1 MARQIVAFLGS
12 SSPATAERPIPST
25 EEVFA
30 RIQSLAGHWEGIDD
44 HGDAVNATFR
54 VNAENNS
61 VIETLVVSS
70 GTHKMLTLY
79 RQSEG
84 VISLIHH
91 GAGNNRPH
99 FMVYPPT
106 LPIYELVFEF
116 TETRNP
122 FSSTAGHAHR
132 LVLRFEDEDRFTE
145 TWIFRRDRRDGSIS
159 YRFARKKPYVCP
171 IESIRSPSPGALEFQ
186 DA

>member
-1 MARQIVAFLGS
+1 MARQIVVFLGP
-12 SSPATAERPIPST
+12 SSPPAAEST
-25 EEVFA
+25 LPTIEDAFT

-44 HGDAVNATFR
+44 HGDAVNAAFR
-54 VNAENNS
+54 VNTENDA

-70 GTHKMLTLY
+70 GAHQMVTLY

-99 FMVYPPT
+99 FMVFPPR
-106 LPIYELVFEF
+106 LPIHELVFEF
-116 TETRNP
+116 EDTRNP
-122 FSSTAGHAHR
+122 FSSTAGHVHR
-132 LVLRFEDEDRFTE
+132 LILRFEDMDRFTE

-159 YRFARKKPYVCP
+159 YRFTRKGPYVGP
-171 IESIRSPSPGALEFQ
+171 IESIRSASPEAIEFQ
-186 DA
+186 DV